1 MLTFR
6 QRFQVARRV
15 VPVAVL
21 AFLACQPP
29 AVLAGYWAAVF
40 TGSHSGG
47 GADLPVLPAYLV
59 PLLRLLL
66 AVAVLR
72 AVNDGL
78 NLVAQNNWRVLAA
91 VAPGSGCCF
100 FRRRRTAAIA
110 RALGVHDKMWD
121 FPNEIAVVTGG
132 AGGFGL
138 SLVEGLTKRGVR
150 VAVLDVVAPEA
161 VPAALQP
168 DNNNALVAYFHCDV
182 TSSSSVRAAAAAVRK
197 HFGGQDPTILIN
209 NAGVARQGT
218 ILHADEAD
226 VRRVLDV
233 NLTAL
238 WFTTQEFL
246 PGMLRQDKGHIV
258 TVASLASFVAVPGA
272 VEYSASKAGALAFHE
287 GLASEIKNV
296 HKSHGVVTSVVHPSF
311 AKTPMTAP
319 YADSIRRR
327 ARMLD
332 IEDVTGPMLQQIFSG
347 RGGQLVLPAHL
358 TRLSGLRGWPSWAQ
372 EGLRDLLARFQ

>member
-6 QRFQVARRV
+6 QCFQVARRV

-29 AVLAGYWAAVF
+29 AVLAGYWATVI
-40 TGSHSGG
+40 TGSHSSV
-47 GADLPVLPAYLV
+47 DLPAYLV
-59 PLLRLLL
+59 PLLRFLLV
-66 AVAVLR
+66 VAVLR
-72 AVNDGL
+72 AANDGL

-91 VAPGSGCCF
+91 VAPSSSSCCF
-100 FRRRRTAAIA
+100 FRRRRCRVIA
-110 RALGVHDKMWD
+110 RALGVQPDQMWD

-161 VPAALQP
+161 VPAALR
-168 DNNNALVAYFHCDV
+168 DNALAAYFSCDV

-197 HFGGQDPTILIN
+197 HFGGQDPTILVN
-209 NAGVARQGT
+209 NAGVARRGT

-296 HKSHGVVTSVVHPSF
+296 HKSHGVLTSVVHPSF

-332 IEDVTGPMLQQIFSG
+332 VEDVTGPMLQQIFSG